1 MTLIFAVIVL
11 TVCLVLEAFV
21 KMVVRNIKKA
31 QKKKRN
37 KSSLPPHVTPTEYM
51 SEEELDNITVIRWNL
66 IPVIDY
72 DVK

>member
-1 MTLIFAVIVL
+1 MTLIFMVVML

-21 KMVVRNIKKA
+21 KMVVNDIKKA
-31 QKKKRN
+31 REKKRN

-51 SEEELDNITVIRWNL
+51 SEEELNEVMVVQWNL